1 MKYIKDLIIPDND
14 SENYTKR
21 SKKDLFNQL
30 FIAKD
35 KLHDVLDSNR
45 YFLIGEKGTGK
56 TAYAVY
62 LSNND
67 YKNTFSTLKYIRETE
82 YTKFI
87 EMKNSKNL
95 QLSDYESVWKVLL
108 LLLVSQEISNVARNS
123 LLKKVQNLFA
133 YQELKRIINE
143 FTNHAFTP
151 ELINAMKL
159 IDNDEFVAKFK
170 NSSAEVGASNS
181 QTIEQQHKYF
191 NLSLLKLEEEFK
203 KAIKNIKLGKNYIVF
218 IDGIDIRPSSIS
230 QQDYIECLKG
240 LTNAIWNLNQDY
252 FGNLKDT
259 RGNAIKIM
267 LLIRPD
273 IYMKM
278 DLQNQGTKIYN
289 NSVVLSWLTTYKTY
303 RKSNLF
309 LLANTVL
316 SYNQHG
322 KQKAERYYFD
332 YYFPYTIRG
341 KNSSYNDS
349 AFIDFLRYSFYRAR
363 DIITILGLLK
373 DSADNTQKTFIK
385 EDFNNILFDFSQYL
399 LMEIRDYFK
408 FYYEEKDFNFLRNFL
423 LLFHE
428 EVRFDMQTFN
438 NKYRTY
444 IDKKDLPSYAQ
455 TAENFLQFLFEL
467 NIIGYINIHDDGSE
481 RYHWCF
487 RERSM
492 SNPVPQINLHA
503 EVYYIHHGL
512 HASLR
517 IRR

>member
-1 MKYIKDLIIPDND
+1 MQSIQNLIIPDND
-14 SENYTKR
+14 SENYTQR
-21 SKKDLFNQL
+21 SKKTFFNKM

-35 KLHDVLDSNR
+35 KLTDVLDPSR

-108 LLLVSQEISNVARNS
+108 LLLVSQEIHNVTRNS
-123 LLKKVQNLFA
+123 LLKRVQNLMA
-133 YQELKRIINE
+133 YYELKKIIDD
-143 FTNHAFTP
+143 FTSNAFTP

-159 IDNDEFVAKFK
+159 IDNDEFIAKFQ
-170 NSSAEVGASNS
+170 NSNVEVGETSS
-181 QTIEQQHKYF
+181 QSKEQHHNYF
-191 NLSLLKLEEEFK
+191 NLSLLNLENKFK
-203 KAIKNIKLGKNYIVF
+203 KAIQNIKIGKNYIVF

-252 FGNLKDT
+252 FGSLKDT
-259 RGNAIKIM
+259 KGNSIKIM

-278 DLQNQGTKIYN
+278 DLQNQGTKIFN
-289 NSVVLSWLTTYKTY
+289 NSVVLSWLTSYQKY
-303 RKSNLF
+303 RDSNLF
-309 LLANTVL
+309 LLADKVL
-316 SYNQHG
+316 SYQQSEEKEDG
-322 KQKAERYYFD
+322 SYFD
-332 YYFPYTIRG
+332 YYFPYKIRG
-341 KNSSYNDS
+341 QHGVYQDS

-363 DIITILGLLK
+363 DIITILSLLK
-373 DSADNTQKTFIK
+373 NKTINTQTFTK
-385 EDFNNILFDFSQYL
+385 DDFNSILIDFSQYL

-408 FYYEEKDFNFLRNFL
+408 FYYEEDDFNFLRNFL

-428 EVRFDMQTFN
+428 NVRFNLETFKL
-438 NKYRTY
+438 KYEEY
-444 IDKKDLPSYAQ
+444 VIGKDIPSCAQ
-455 TAENFLQFLFEL
+455 SAEGFLQFLFEL
-467 NIIGYINIHDDGSE
+467 NIVGYVNLHDDGSE
-481 RYHWCF
+481 RYHWSF

-503 EVYYIHHGL
+503 EEYNIHHGL
-512 HASLR
+512 HAALG
-517 IRR
+517 IKY